1 MKKITICICIIAL
14 FLSSSFA
21 YAGTPM
27 EKIKRGA
34 MNIISCP
41 FELGNGMMQANEQ
54 DGIGSAYT
62 WGIVNG
68 VLRVG
73 LRAIVGV
80 YELVTFPIPIP
91 KDYAPIMTD
100 PEYFFESKK

>member
-1 MKKITICICIIAL
+1 MKRTTICFCIIAL

-21 YAGTPM
+21 YAGEPI
-27 EKIKRGA
+27 EKVKRGA

-41 FELGNGMMQANEQ
+41 FEIGNGMKQANEQ
-54 DGIGSAYT
+54 GGIGAAYS

-68 VLRVG
+68 ILRMG

-91 KDYAPIMTD
+91 KDYEPIMTD
-100 PEYFFESKK
+100 PEYFFES